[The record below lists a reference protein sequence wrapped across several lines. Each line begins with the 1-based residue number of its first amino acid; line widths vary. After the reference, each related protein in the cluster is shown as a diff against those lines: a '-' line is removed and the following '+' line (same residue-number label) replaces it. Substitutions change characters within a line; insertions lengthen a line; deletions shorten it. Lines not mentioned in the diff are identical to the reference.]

1 MVKPASDLGGPA
13 QGAGP
18 AARSSGRGV
27 ACDFCTEPNASFVY
41 PTNQSVAVVRKGDV
55 GRPLGA
61 WAACMECHQLIQQD
75 DRVELVHRAAVRM
88 AKKQGIAY
96 QHALSTA
103 VAYHEQFFANRTGS
117 PAPIAWGA

>member
-1 MVKPASDLGGPA
+1 MVMLASDLGSPA

-18 AARSSGRGV
+18 AARATGRGI

-41 PTNQSVAVVRKGDV
+41 PTTKSVAVVSRGEV
-55 GRPLGA
+55 GGPLGA

-75 DRVELVHRAAVRM
+75 DRVGLAHRAAVRM

-117 PAPIAWGA
+117 PAPIAWGV